1 MELQAEEGVVQ
12 QIHCITRLA
21 QAVYAAR
28 STDIAELTQLIAADK
43 AIVAAWV
50 IPVAKHCYF
59 HPSNVVS

>member
-43 AIVAAWV
+43 AIVAA
-50 IPVAKHCYF
+50 
-59 HPSNVVS
+59 